1 MYETKTAQKSVTVSP
16 ICKSVTEILTDIKEL
31 KCIHVGD
38 VGNFKA
44 KWLRDLYFNCFSR
57 VFVGGLYP
65 GRTRGGAWKTF
76 TNKNVVE
83 ANQQVRDNIQ

>member
-1 MYETKTAQKSVTVSP
+1 MHETKTAQKSVTVSP

-83 ANQQVRDNIQ
+83 ARQQVKDNIQ